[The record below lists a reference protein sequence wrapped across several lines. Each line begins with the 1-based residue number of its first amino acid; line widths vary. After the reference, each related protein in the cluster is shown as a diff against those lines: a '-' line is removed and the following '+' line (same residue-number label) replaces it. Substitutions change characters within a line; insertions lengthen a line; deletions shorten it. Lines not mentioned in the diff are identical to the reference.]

1 MEGLHR
7 HPDYLPA
14 RKDHNETYQKP
25 GYAAIPGKECGVAA
39 EDQRPID
46 DSDLSKARVTISWS
60 LRLTYRTALGGDAE
74 DEFGSRYSDSEE
86 NKNLR

>member
-1 MEGLHR
+1 MEDLHR

-25 GYAAIPGKECGVAA
+25 GYAAIPGKDCGIAA

-46 DSDLSKARVTISWS
+46 DSDLSKMRVTIKLESEVNLSHSARGRCRRRVWEWV
-60 LRLTYRTALGGDAE
+60 LRI
-74 DEFGSRYSDSEE
+74 
-86 NKNLR
+86 